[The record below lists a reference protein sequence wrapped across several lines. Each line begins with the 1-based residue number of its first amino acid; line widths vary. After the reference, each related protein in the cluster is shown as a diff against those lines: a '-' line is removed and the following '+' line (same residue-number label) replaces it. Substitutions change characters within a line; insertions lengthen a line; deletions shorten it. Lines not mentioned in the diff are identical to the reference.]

1 MKKSSNEI
9 LSDLKLFYPYLRKG
23 LVMQKLEFMNK
34 FAEFNKFYGDVLAQ
48 KDDEDRAI
56 KVAKTLVK
64 GIEEGLITEVD
75 LDELLFLL
83 IEDTLF
89 NSYLYKLQVENIL
102 CNNETELKDL
112 LRKWNVPSDN
122 KILSNVNN
130 DSEKDFV
137 ICGYRRYDFD
147 NLRLLLLDKKP
158 VKIYSQ
164 DSDNLYAAYPT
175 IIDIDFRR
183 KLLHIRIKDVDLIE
197 SSSKEIR
204 TFKGRIENTL
214 NFLYGFE
221 PKIHCKEIENVRKSL
236 FLIEENL
243 LKSQREKAQQKSAD
257 FQPKIDEFVDKVN
270 QEFGTIK
277 EEGITSKEHITTAV
291 LCIISKSLDPN
302 EQGDIVGIK
311 FRNKHGEGKENY
323 AEVSII
329 EKDYKCIST
338 DELYWINLSVLLN
351 QQEIE
356 FLKIGKLFDAGFVI
370 FNLSAS
376 LNTINIRLMQRSSH
390 PDNEL
395 ERQPNDQ
402 KYDEVIEFV
411 NKFLAEH

>member
-9 LSDLKLFYPYLRKG
+9 FSDLKLFYPYLRKG
-23 LVMQKLEFMNK
+23 LVMQKLAFIK
-34 FAEFNKFYGDVLAQ
+34 KYPQFNDCYSQVLTQ
-48 KDDEDRAI
+48 SDDEDRAI

-64 GIEEGLITEVD
+64 GIEEGFLTEMD

-89 NSYLYKLQVENIL
+89 NSYLYKLQPDNIM
-102 CNNETELKDL
+102 CNNETDLNQL
-112 LRKWNVPSDN
+112 LRKWGVPSDN

-130 DSEKDFV
+130 EAESDFV

-147 NLRLLLLDKKP
+147 CIRLLLLDKNP
-158 VKIYSQ
+158 VEIYRQ
-164 DSDNLYAAYPT
+164 DDDDLYAAYPT
-175 IIDIDFRR
+175 IIDVDFRR
-183 KLLHIRIKDVDLIE
+183 NLLHIRIKDVDLIE
-197 SSSKEIR
+197 SNSKEVS

-221 PKIHCKEIENVRKSL
+221 PKIHCKEIDNVRKSL

-243 LKSQREKAQQKSAD
+243 LKGQREKAQQKSAD
-257 FQPKIDEFVDKVN
+257 FQPEIDAFVGKIHK
-270 QEFGTIK
+270 EFGPVH
-277 EEGITSKEHITTAV
+277 EEGITSKEHISTSV
-291 LCIISKSLDPN
+291 LCIISKSLDTN

-356 FLKIGKLFDAGFVI
+356 FLKIGKLFNAGFVI
-370 FNLSAS
+370 FNLTAS

-395 ERQPNDQ
+395 ERQPTDH
-402 KYDEVIEFV
+402 KYDEVVEFV
-411 NKFLAEH
+411 NKFLK

>member
-1 MKKSSNEI
+1 MKKSGSEF

-23 LVMQKLEFMNK
+23 LVIQKLNFIKK
-34 FAEFNKFYGDVLAQ
+34 FEEFNECYNQVLLQ
-48 KDDEDRAI
+48 NEKDETAI

-64 GIEEGLITEVD
+64 GIEEGFITESD

-89 NSYLYKLQVENIL
+89 NSYLFKLQKENIEF
-102 CNNETELKDL
+102 NNDKDL
-112 LRKWNVPSDN
+112 NELLIKWGVPTDN
-122 KILSNVNN
+122 QILSNVRNN
-130 DSEKDFV
+130 SDKDFV

-147 NLRLLLLDKKP
+147 SIRLLLLDKKP

-164 DSDNLYAAYPT
+164 DEEDLYAAYPT
-175 IIDIDFRR
+175 LIDIDYRR
-183 KLLHIRIKDVDLIE
+183 NLLHIRIKDVDLIE
-197 SSSKEIR
+197 SNSKEVS

-214 NFLYGFE
+214 NFLYQLE
-221 PKIHCKEIENVRKSL
+221 PKIYCKEIENVRRSL

-243 LKSQREKAQQKSAD
+243 LKNQREKAQQMLVG
-257 FQPKIDEFVDKVN
+257 FELQIDEFVNNIYQK
-270 QEFGTIK
+270 FGAVE
-277 EEGITSKEHITTAV
+277 EEGITSKDHISTAV
-291 LCIISKSLDPN
+291 LSIISKNLKRN

-351 QQEIE
+351 QKEIE
-356 FLKIGKLFDAGFVI
+356 FLKIGKFFNAGFVI
-370 FNLSAS
+370 FNLTVS
-376 LNTINIRLMQRSSH
+376 LNTLNVRLMQRSSH

-402 KYDEVIEFV
+402 KYEEVIEFI
-411 NKFLAEH
+411 NNFLSEH